1 MAKPITDKKIIS
13 DLGFEALEALGYS
26 EHKIKKWM
34 QRGIPWKERAKVFAA
49 AKARKVAIPS
59 DFLSERRAA

>member
-1 MAKPITDKKIIS
+1 MAKPITDKKIIN
-13 DLGFEALEALGYS
+13 DLGFEALAALGYS

-34 QRGIPWKERAKVFAA
+34 QRGIPWKERAKIFDA
-49 AKARKVAIPS
+49 AKARKVTVPA